1 MPFKAKM
8 YTAIITLDENIDN
21 IEKLFSYEEKNFA
34 NDRAFYNLQ
43 RTGDK
48 LEIHATAKDSV
59 ALRSAL
65 TSITRV
71 LTINEKTDKVLEDE

>member
-1 MPFKAKM
+1 MF
-8 YTAIITLDENIDN
+8 TAIIILDENIDQ

-34 NDRAFYNLQ
+34 NDRASYTLERN
-43 RTGDK
+43 GK
-48 LEIHATAKDSV
+48 NLEIHAVAKDSV
-59 ALRSAL
+59 ALRSVL